1 MRTNAFVSYPA
12 FKTIESVAQPSEK
25 DYTKHMIHICLVE
38 PEIPQNTGN
47 IIRTCAATG
56 AILHLVRPLGFSLDD
71 KYLKR
76 AGLDYF
82 GLAQVIVHDSFNL
95 LRIQYPDLPMVFFTT
110 KGAKPYTEYVYATDV
125 MLVFGRETRGLPEPL
140 LLKYPGQCARIP
152 MREGARSLNL
162 SNSVA
167 IAVYEVLRQHAFT
180 NLLLQGQVTGRE
192 EPSPPWLDYI

>member
-1 MRTNAFVSYPA
+1 MEADR
-12 FKTIESVAQPSEK
+12 SVAQPIEN
-25 DYTKHMIHICLVE
+25 DYTMYMLHICLVE

-56 AILHLVRPLGFSLDD
+56 AILHLIRPIGFSLDD

-82 GLAQVIVHDSFNL
+82 HMARVAVYDSFDL
-95 LRIQYPDLPMVFFTT
+95 LRKAYPDVPMVFFTT
-110 KGAKPYTEYVYATDV
+110 KGARPYTEYAYTADV

-140 LLKYPGQCARIP
+140 LMKYPGQCARIP
-152 MREGARSLNL
+152 MLAEARSLNL

-167 IAVYEVLRQHAFT
+167 IAVYEVLRQRAFES
-180 NLLLQGQVTGRE
+180 LLLEGHITGRE
-192 EPSPPWLDYI
+192 EPMPPWLDYI